1 MTLRELIVMFKSMDP
16 VMSKKEQELREK
28 SFFRERVK
36 IKKTSLKF
44 ITFQKY
50 ISKIF

>member
-1 MTLRELIVMFKSMDP
+1 MTLRELIAMFKSMDP

-36 IKKTSLKF
+36 EFEGYNNEL
-44 ITFQKY
+44 
-50 ISKIF
+50 